1 MYLLRCI
8 LLDGEPPSGYTASG
22 RYYTNGIGAAST
34 GALYEHSFGNTNF
47 SPFSSKKQF
56 FTSSS
61 HPVVSSLG
69 GAGASGKVLPT
80 AGTGGASGRGA
91 HAHANAAGS
100 AKGRGNQTT
109 TSPMTGVQD
118 ADDLACH
125 SYEETTLPE

>member
-69 GAGASGKVLPT
+69 GAGASGKVLST

-91 HAHANAAGS
+91 HTQAQRGS
-100 AKGRGNQTT
+100 AKGGRNQTT

-125 SYEETTLPE
+125 SYEESTLPE

>member
-1 MYLLRCI
+1 
-8 LLDGEPPSGYTASG
+8 
-22 RYYTNGIGAAST
+22 
-34 GALYEHSFGNTNF
+34 
-47 SPFSSKKQF
+47 
-56 FTSSS
+56 
-61 HPVVSSLG
+61 VVSSLG

-91 HAHANAAGS
+91 HAQANAAGS
-100 AKGRGNQTT
+100 AKGGRNQTT